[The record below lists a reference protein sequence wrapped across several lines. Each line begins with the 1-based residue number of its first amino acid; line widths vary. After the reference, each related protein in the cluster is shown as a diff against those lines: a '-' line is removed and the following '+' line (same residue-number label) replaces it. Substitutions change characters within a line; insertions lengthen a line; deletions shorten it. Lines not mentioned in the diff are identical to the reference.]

1 MLVADEVL
9 GVIFVS
15 YRQRRDFE
23 AESELKERIEEFARL
38 GAVAIN
44 NARRSQELSDGA
56 ARLEKLQGITAMT
69 AGATADLNEVTQ
81 LIVQNLS
88 LLFGTASCGIRLYHK
103 ETDEFDRQ
111 VGTGPLQYIFDLPPR
126 PDGISRYILRTKT
139 PRYLEGD
146 ELVAPTDGGP
156 ALRTEVMAREPKAA
170 AYLPLLSKG
179 EVIGI
184 LYVDISTPHRFSE
197 NDKLILRLYADQ
209 AAVAI
214 QNARLLQ
221 SERQRADAL
230 GLLREIS
237 EEVSSTLDLDE
248 TLRSIV
254 TGAMRLT
261 QTDTGVIY
269 LVNETGQSITRSL
282 EYPVGFHPTPRFST
296 ANSLTRTIVD
306 TGQPIDVP
314 DIAKDPRVNQEVL
327 KKGVKSLIGLP
338 LKFGGKVIGALF
350 LNAKQPRQFTQE
362 HQTLL
367 LPLAERAAIAIQN
380 ATSYSAVQV
389 VQQISKSMSETLD
402 LDTILHQIVDGA
414 ADLVHADS
422 GVIHLIDETKEIIG
436 ESYESPQG
444 SGHLTPR
451 FSERRGLTWKIYQT
465 GQPVEVPDI
474 LQADSEVRERDWGER
489 KALIGLPLKLA
500 GRVSGVLFLYS
511 LKPRVFTSSEKDLLT
526 TLAEQAALA
535 IDNAQRYEQ
544 REKDIAALE
553 EINEAITTKILAG
566 NR

>member
-1 MLVADEVL
+1 MREGVVSSAALPLKVADEVL

-56 ARLEKLQGITAMT
+56 AQLEKLQGITAMT

-126 PDGISRYILRTKT
+126 SDGVSRYILRTKT

-146 ELVAPTDGGP
+146 ELVVPTDGGP
-156 ALRTEVMAREPKAA
+156 ALRAEVMAREPKAA

-179 EVIGI
+179 ELIGI

-237 EEVSSTLDLDE
+237 EKVSSTLDLDE
-248 TLRSIV
+248 TLSGDRNRRH
-254 TGAMRLT
+254 A
-261 QTDTGVIY
+261 TDPNGY
-269 LVNETGQSITRSL
+269 WRDLLGKRDQ
-282 EYPVGFHPTPRFST
+282 
-296 ANSLTRTIVD
+296 AVD
-306 TGQPIDVP
+306 
-314 DIAKDPRVNQEVL
+314 
-327 KKGVKSLIGLP
+327 
-338 LKFGGKVIGALF
+338 
-350 LNAKQPRQFTQE
+350 
-362 HQTLL
+362 H
-367 LPLAERAAIAIQN
+367 PLA
-380 ATSYSAVQV
+380 
-389 VQQISKSMSETLD
+389 
-402 LDTILHQIVDGA
+402 
-414 ADLVHADS
+414 
-422 GVIHLIDETKEIIG
+422 
-436 ESYESPQG
+436 
-444 SGHLTPR
+444 
-451 FSERRGLTWKIYQT
+451 
-465 GQPVEVPDI
+465 
-474 LQADSEVRERDWGER
+474 
-489 KALIGLPLKLA
+489 
-500 GRVSGVLFLYS
+500 
-511 LKPRVFTSSEKDLLT
+511 
-526 TLAEQAALA
+526 
-535 IDNAQRYEQ
+535 
-544 REKDIAALE
+544 
-553 EINEAITTKILAG
+553 
-566 NR
+566 